1 MYEGF
6 RSFGVE
12 EIPDLGNVTQ
22 LKKRADLQTAVMR
35 GTIDKELSRV
45 TPVCSAVEE
54 QLTTSSTM
62 VRLPMF
68 GLGQ

>member
-22 LKKRADLQTAVMR
+22 LKK
-35 GTIDKELSRV
+35 
-45 TPVCSAVEE
+45 E
-54 QLTTSSTM
+54 QIYRPLLCGGPLTKNC
-62 VRLPMF
+62 
-68 GLGQ
+68 QE